1 MKGTKKPIRVQQK
14 NQTAKI
20 VSKNQLIKKNS
31 EAQSV
36 RRPGDKSKQSNSN
49 QTENKRLSL
58 PTVITN
64 TYPLTRDDTVYRK
77 IVNEVRIDAATN
89 KRKVFN
95 VLNHYLYLFF
105 TCGVCEQMFLMQNVS
120 RHNLA
125 SSTCFSTSLN
135 Y

>member
-49 QTENKRLSL
+49 HTENKRLSL

-77 IVNEVRIDAATN
+77 LVNEVRIDAAAN

-105 TCGVCEQMFLMQNVS
+105 TCGVYEQMFLMQYMS
-120 RHNLA
+120 RHNLV
-125 SSTCFSTSLN
+125 SSTYFSTSLN

>member
-49 QTENKRLSL
+49 HTENKRLSL

-77 IVNEVRIDAATN
+77 IVNEVRIDAAAN

-105 TCGVCEQMFLMQNVS
+105 TCGVYEQMFLMQYMS
-120 RHNLA
+120 RHNLV
-125 SSTCFSTSLN
+125 SSTYFSTSLN